1 MGNKA
6 KLFDDM
12 KQDRVIILE
21 STLKNVVKKIFSLW
35 KKNKFDR
42 ECFKIVAEKN
52 YRVTLFETPNEVALY
67 HFSDFPVRIATIN
80 RSGVVTHGKLEYYDL
95 VVIIEI
101 SKEFENTFTG

>member
-1 MGNKA
+1 MGNKV

-12 KQDRVIILE
+12 KQDRAILLE
-21 STLKNVVKKIFSLW
+21 STLKNIVKKMFYLW

-42 ECFKIVAEKN
+42 ECFKLVAEKN
-52 YRVTLFETPNEVALY
+52 YRVTFFEAPNEVALY
-67 HFSDFPVRIATIN
+67 RFSDFPVRIATIN
-80 RSGVVTHGKLEYYDL
+80 SSGVVTNGKLEYYDL

>member
-21 STLKNVVKKIFSLW
+21 STLKNIVKKMFSLW
-35 KKNKFDR
+35 KKSKFGNALKLLTSD
-42 ECFKIVAEKN
+42 KN
-52 YRVTLFETPNEVALY
+52 YRVTLFETPNEVAIY
-67 HFSDFPVRIATIN
+67 RFGEFPVRIATIN